1 MNEKSGLAPGFGK
14 RIKDKRNELDMTQR
28 QLAEKSGTAL
38 RSIQDYESE
47 KRTPKID
54 TRIALANALGVSYAD
69 LFMDQTPVSF
79 DSPEDFKKAWEEA
92 VQKSR
97 ESTAPEIAMRYKAD
111 GTVTNEVITHQ
122 LDVTDLSAV
131 EREEL
136 ENYKEYLI
144 YKRSKNS

>member
-1 MNEKSGLAPGFGK
+1 MDLSAKEIGN
-14 RIKDKRNELDMTQR
+14 RIKQYRKAKPLTQKE
-28 QLAEKSGTAL
+28 LAEMVDCAEMTIS
-38 RSIQDYESE
+38 QYERGLYS
-47 KRTPKID
+47 PKID
-54 TRIALANALGVSYAD
+54 MRVKIANALGVSYAD
-69 LFMDQTPVSF
+69 LFMDQTPMSF

-97 ESTAPEIAMRYKAD
+97 ESTDPEIATHPGAG
-111 GTVTNEVITHQ
+111 GTVTNEVIPHQ

-144 YKRSKNS
+144 YKRSKK

>member
-1 MNEKSGLAPGFGK
+1 MDLSAKEIGN
-14 RIKDKRNELDMTQR
+14 RIKQYRKAKPLTQKE
-28 QLAEKSGTAL
+28 LAEMVDCAEMTIS
-38 RSIQDYESE
+38 QYERGLYS
-47 KRTPKID
+47 PKID
-54 TRIALANALGVSYAD
+54 MRVKIANALGVSYAD
-69 LFMDQTPVSF
+69 LFMDQTPMSF

-97 ESTAPEIAMRYKAD
+97 ESTAPEIAMRYGAD

>member
-1 MNEKSGLAPGFGK
+1 MDLSAKEIGN
-14 RIKDKRNELDMTQR
+14 RIKQYRKAKPLTQKE
-28 QLAEKSGTAL
+28 LAEMVDCAEMTIS
-38 RSIQDYESE
+38 QYERGLYS
-47 KRTPKID
+47 PKID
-54 TRIALANALGVSYAD
+54 MRVKIANALGVSYAD
-69 LFMDQTPVSF
+69 LFMDQTPMSF

>member
-1 MNEKSGLAPGFGK
+1 MDLSAKEIGN
-14 RIKDKRNELDMTQR
+14 RIKQYRKAKPLTQKE
-28 QLAEKSGTAL
+28 LAEMVDCAEMTIS
-38 RSIQDYESE
+38 QYERGLYS
-47 KRTPKID
+47 PKID
-54 TRIALANALGVSYAD
+54 MRVKIANALGISYAD

-97 ESTAPEIAMRYKAD
+97 ESTAPEIAMRDKAD

-144 YKRSKNS
+144 YKRSKK